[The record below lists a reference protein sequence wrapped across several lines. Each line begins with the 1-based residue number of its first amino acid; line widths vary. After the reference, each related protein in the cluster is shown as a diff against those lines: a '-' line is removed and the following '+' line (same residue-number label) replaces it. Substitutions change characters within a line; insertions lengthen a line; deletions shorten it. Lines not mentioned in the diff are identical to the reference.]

1 MLLTIAIEIFLSDLT
16 IGYGP
21 QITAFATLSTVFA
34 VIGVDRNIYTGSS
47 ARQALGAGWLITSIV
62 DLLWIIY
69 FTSPPESPFLK
80 LTEAIDAPRQ
90 GARESV
96 IPRAF
101 VQKISK
107 SQDAFPMSP
116 PNGGSYGGD
125 PEAQLPAGVQRQSV
139 GKTSGEFF
147 IPHLS
152 SKF

>member
-21 QITAFATLSTVFA
+21 QITAFAVLSTVFA
-34 VIGVDRNIYTGSS
+34 VIGVDRNIYTNSS

-62 DLLWIIY
+62 NLLWIIY

-80 LTEAIDAPRQ
+80 LTETIDAPRQ
-90 GARESV
+90 GTRESV

-107 SQDAFPMSP
+107 SQDAFPMAP
-116 PNGGSYGGD
+116 ANGASYGD
-125 PEAQLPAGVQRQSV
+125 TEAQIPVSVLRQSD
-139 GKTSGEFF
+139 GKASGEFF
-147 IPHLS
+147 IAQLS
-152 SKF
+152 PKT